1 MIDIPKDFA
10 DSTRLLMGD
19 ALYETLV
26 GGLND
31 EPSVSLRLNPFKTDG
46 RPVGQVTP
54 VPWCD
59 GGYWLESRPNFT
71 FDPLLHAGCYYVQE
85 AASMFLHQVLSRVID
100 RPVTATCVLRPAA
113 SRPRRAGC
121 CPRAVC

>member
-26 GGLND
+26 DGLND

-54 VPWCD
+54 VCLCD
-59 GGYWLESRPNFT
+59 GGNSL
-71 FDPLLHAGCYYVQE
+71 
-85 AASMFLHQVLSRVID
+85 
-100 RPVTATCVLRPAA
+100 
-113 SRPRRAGC
+113 
-121 CPRAVC
+121 

>member
-59 GGYWLESRPNFT
+59 GAYWLESRPNFT
-71 FDPLLHAGCYYVQE
+71 FDPLLHAGCY
-85 AASMFLHQVLSRVID
+85 
-100 RPVTATCVLRPAA
+100 
-113 SRPRRAGC
+113 
-121 CPRAVC
+121 